1 MGREANPSTTQMTM
15 AAITPADSFLGPL
28 VEGVG
33 VTEASRQDVSFV
45 MRTNLMSAVPPLR
58 PSESIMVKMMG
69 VPAATLAVQLYEGPS
84 GGWRTNDCPPG
95 TAPYRW

>member
-28 VEGVG
+28 VVGGMGVAE
-33 VTEASRQDVSFV
+33 VPRQDVSFEI
-45 MRTNLMSAVPPLR
+45 RTSLMSAVPPLR

-69 VPAATLAVQLYEGPS
+69 VPAATLAVQLYDGPS
-84 GGWRTNDCPPG
+84 GG
-95 TAPYRW
+95 